1 MNEEER
7 RRTPKSKV
15 QRRRRATRTEER
27 SEPHAF
33 LDGLAASSDG
43 HGKETVTTASLPG
56 AGHVDEI
63 AL

>member
-1 MNEEER
+1 LTLINEEER
-7 RRTPKSKV
+7 R
-15 QRRRRATRTEER
+15 RRRRATRTEER